1 MTVADN
7 NGVITL
13 TSPNF
18 TVRDD
23 GNGTVMFEASGS
35 NKQKFYYQGGLTFED
50 YQIAPIEKVQI
61 HANEDDVGV
70 IWPNVAEAL
79 NTYRITGNM
88 LLTDERVESLRP
100 VVQTLYEQL
109 KDITYTPCS
118 VSMPANL
125 EIRAGHIVPIAD
137 RNGRNITAYVMT
149 KKQTGQKDTIE
160 CTGSIRRDSVSA
172 VNEQSFQAI
181 SGKVLNLKMD
191 VEGLK
196 VENKTTD
203 GRIAALELNVDG
215 ISTQV
220 EKQTA
225 QAETLRVDMSALQ
238 QTANEVQ
245 ISIQSIQDNGVS
257 KVQTGMGYTF
267 NDEGMK
273 ISRVGEQME
282 NKLDNTGMY
291 VTREGETILQA
302 NNDGV
307 VATDVRVKNYLRIGD
322 NSRFEDYGGNRT
334 ACFYVGG

>member
-1 MTVADN
+1 
-7 NGVITL
+7 
-13 TSPNF
+13 
-18 TVRDD
+18 
-23 GNGTVMFEASGS
+23 
-35 NKQKFYYQGGLTFED
+35 
-50 YQIAPIEKVQI
+50 
-61 HANEDDVGV
+61 
-70 IWPNVAEAL
+70 
-79 NTYRITGNM
+79 
-88 LLTDERVESLRP
+88 
-100 VVQTLYEQL
+100 
-109 KDITYTPCS
+109 
-118 VSMPANL
+118 
-125 EIRAGHIVPIAD
+125 
-137 RNGRNITAYVMT
+137 
-149 KKQTGQKDTIE
+149 
-160 CTGSIRRDSVSA
+160 
-172 VNEQSFQAI
+172 
-181 SGKVLNLKMD
+181 MD

-196 VENKTTD
+196 VENKATD

-225 QAETLRVDMSALQ
+225 QADALRTDMTALQ
-238 QTANEVQ
+238 QTANEVK

-302 NNDGV
+302 NNDGA